1 VVYRHSLF
9 IIWYGLSITSD
20 CIYLQGLTVLGSEC
34 ITRSV
39 QLSRDDMITFISYDN
54 PFFDRLS
61 DEARN
66 EMKKFGR

>member
-1 VVYRHSLF
+1 LLYIHF
-9 IIWYGLSITSD
+9 PE
-20 CIYLQGLTVLGSEC
+20 Q
-34 ITRSV
+34 SV
-39 QLSRDDMITFISYDN
+39 PANKYNDDMITFISYDN